1 MKRSTKKGFTIV
13 ELVIVIAIIAILAA
27 VLIPTFASLIQK
39 ANVSKDTQLVR
50 NLNTALVADNAE
62 HKTMQSAL
70 DAAAAFGYDV
80 GKINAS
86 AMGNEILWDSRNDV
100 FCYLKDGN
108 VEHIPETVLKVAK
121 DEVKPYDYWQ
131 ICTKVPDT
139 QTYSIYW
146 NSEAAPNFG
155 EKNLTVGFDAG
166 KCNAIDTLTY
176 TGGTNQDVVIRTNGG
191 TLVVNAA
198 SDHVEHYGLAKVVEV
213 KAVSEATYVEH
224 GTVAK
229 MTLDAAAKN
238 VIIKSTA
245 VVVELATASDKVS
258 VESNAYVGTVSG
270 EKKDIVSGTVGGDT
284 IRVTTFDQLQA
295 LALASTIGVNIDGK
309 TVELQNDID
318 ASGRTWTPFGWAEN
332 NPFSG
337 TINGNGHKITGLSS
351 KGYTNSSDYT
361 TLAGTKATPYALI
374 AYAKWDVTVKDLT
387 LDVDFVQAD
396 NKKLFT
402 AGVIS
407 TYKFS
412 AITATNTKGY
422 DIVVSNVTV
431 NGNISGNDNVAAIMG
446 TNYISGETTYAK
458 FAEVRFKLENCVN
471 NATLT
476 SEGRVGGIVC
486 KVSTH
491 SEGFKDNND
500 SEARKAVSFDIINC
514 KNTDKATIETTHAD
528 WGVGGIVGFST
539 NSDTECALTKIT
551 GCESKAVLKAAQ
563 GPCGALIYVNQ
574 STKNKITLNGAVKEL
589 DTGKAYDMEGTAVT
603 TPSN

>member
-86 AMGNEILWDSRNDV
+86 ATGNEILWDSKNDV
-100 FCYLKDGN
+100 FCYFKDGK
-108 VEHIPETVLKVAK
+108 VEYIPESNATKPADYKLWKVYTEA
-121 DEVKPYDYWQ
+121 
-131 ICTKVPDT
+131 PDT

-146 NSEAAPNFG
+146 NSDKAFG
-155 EKNLTVGFDAG
+155 KELTVGFDAG

-176 TGGTNQDVVIRTNGG
+176 KGVGTKQDVVIRTNGG
-191 TLVVNAA
+191 KLVVDAA
-198 SDHVEHYGLAKVVEV
+198 SDHVEHYGLAKVVDV
-213 KAVSEATYVEH
+213 QAVSEATYVEH
-224 GTVAK
+224 GTVAQ
-229 MTLDAAAKN
+229 MTLAADAKN

-245 VVVELATASDKVS
+245 VVVELDNHSTS
-258 VESNAYVGTVSG
+258 VAVEGDAYVGALTENSTQLA
-270 EKKDIVSGTVGGDT
+270 SGTAGGTTIKVGT
-284 IRVTTFDQLQA
+284 YDQLQA
-295 LALASTIGVNIDGK
+295 LALASTIGIDLANK
-309 TVELQNDID
+309 EISLQNDID
-318 ASGRTWTPFGWAEN
+318 ASGRTWTPFGWADEK
-332 NPFSG
+332 PFSG

-351 KGYTNSSDYT
+351 KGYTNSSEYT

-374 AYAKWDVTVKDLT
+374 AYAAFNVTVKDLT
-387 LDVDFVQAD
+387 LDVDFVQTD
-396 NKKLFT
+396 NNKLFT

-412 AITATNTKGY
+412 AITAKNTKGY

-446 TNYISGETTYAK
+446 TNYVSKETTHAQ

-471 NATLT
+471 NATIK
-476 SEGRVGGIVC
+476 SENRVGGIVC

-491 SEGFKDNND
+491 SKGFQD
-500 SEARKAVSFDIINC
+500 SSDSPKRQAVSFDIINC
-514 KNTDKATIETTHAD
+514 KNTDKATIETTNATY
-528 WGVGGIVGFST
+528 GVGGIVGFST
-539 NSDTECALTKIT
+539 NSDTDCALTNIT
-551 GCESKAVLKAAQ
+551 GCESNAQLKAPE
-563 GPCGALIYVNQ
+563 GRPCGQLIYVYTT
-574 STKNKITLNGAVKEL
+574 SNKITLNSTVKDL
-589 DTGKAYDMEGTAVT
+589 GTNKAYDMNGKEVST
-603 TPSN
+603 SK

>member
-121 DEVKPYDYWQ
+121 DDVKPYDYWQ

-139 QTYSIYW
+139 QKYSIYW
-146 NSEAAPNFG
+146 NNETAPNFG

-191 TLVVNAA
+191 TLVVNAP

-229 MTLDAAAKN
+229 MTLAENAKN

-245 VVVELATASDKVS
+245 VVVKLDTSSPKVAI
-258 VESNAYVGTVSG
+258 EGDAYVGAVEGTSAAN
-270 EKKDIVSGTVGGDT
+270 VSGTHGGDT
-284 IRVTTFDQLQA
+284 IKVGTYDQLQA
-295 LALASTIGVNIDGK
+295 LALASTLEIKLTGK
-309 TVELQNDID
+309 TIELTADID
-318 ASGRTWTPFGWAEN
+318 LTGKVWTPFGFSKTA
-332 NPFSG
+332 PFDG
-337 TINGNGHKITGLSS
+337 IIDGKGHTIKGLSAAGYSFKEKAWITNTTNGNQGPAYGFVCIAKDATIKNLKFTDVNIDVANGLAIGAVVGDARGSS
-351 KGYTNSSDYT
+351 
-361 TLAGTKATPYALI
+361 
-374 AYAKWDVTVKDLT
+374 LT
-387 LDVDFVQAD
+387 
-396 NKKLFT
+396 
-402 AGVIS
+402 IE
-407 TYKFS
+407 
-412 AITATNTKGY
+412 
-422 DIVVSNVTV
+422 NVTV
-431 NGNISGNDNVAAIMG
+431 DGSVKAMDKVGGFVGLAGYNESTNFVLTIGNSVNNADVVAVCGEKYNRAGGFVGGLGGSACFTNGKVEFVSCTNNGNVTVTGHETTKDPNNDNVKGLIVMAGGFIGAVNGDKTITVTSDCTNTG
-446 TNYISGETTYAK
+446 TIT
-458 FAEVRFKLENCVN
+458 V
-471 NATLT
+471 
-476 SEGRVGGIVC
+476 
-486 KVSTH
+486 
-491 SEGFKDNND
+491 
-500 SEARKAVSFDIINC
+500 
-514 KNTDKATIETTHAD
+514 KNTMTNGTKTVTGMNE
-528 WGVGGIVGFST
+528 GGQD
-539 NSDTECALTKIT
+539 DTAW
-551 GCESKAVLKAAQ
+551 V
-563 GPCGALIYVNQ
+563 
-574 STKNKITLNGAVKEL
+574 
-589 DTGKAYDMEGTAVT
+589 KAYPMYAGDNVKS
-603 TPSN
+603 SN

>member
-100 FCYLKDGN
+100 FCYLKDSN

-166 KCNAIDTLTY
+166 KCNAITELKY
-176 TGGTNQDVVIRTNGG
+176 ERTGGAAQDVVIRTNGG

-224 GTVAK
+224 GTVAQ
-229 MTLDAAAKN
+229 MTLAADAKN

-245 VVVELATASDKVS
+245 VVVELNTSSPKVAI
-258 VESNAYVGTVSG
+258 EGDAYVGEVKGTSAN
-270 EKKDIVSGTVGGDT
+270 VSGTHGGDT
-284 IRVTTFDQLQA
+284 IKVGTYDQLQA
-295 LALASTIGVNIDGK
+295 LALASTLEIKLTGK
-309 TVELQNDID
+309 TIELTADID
-318 ASGRTWTPFGWAEN
+318 LTGKVWTPFGFSKTA
-332 NPFSG
+332 PFDG
-337 TINGNGHKITGLSS
+337 TIDGKGHTIKGLSAAGYTFDQNSIITNETNKNTGPAYGFVCIAKDATIKNLKFTDVNIDVENGLAIGAVVGDARGSSLTIENVTVDGSVKAMDKVGGFVGLAGYNDSANFVLTIGNSVNNADVVAVCDNGYNRAGGFVGGLGGSEKFKDGGKVEFVSCTNNGN
-351 KGYTNSSDYT
+351 
-361 TLAGTKATPYALI
+361 
-374 AYAKWDVTVKDLT
+374 VTVTGCKEKET
-387 LDVDFVQAD
+387 TTD
-396 NKKLFT
+396 NQGLIVM
-402 AGVIS
+402 AGGFIGAVNGGK
-407 TYKFS
+407 T
-412 AITATNTKGY
+412 ITVTPDCINNGTITVTNTKYDNSTKTITGMTAGSRYDEGWVKVYPIYDGY
-422 DIVVSNVTV
+422 TQS
-431 NGNISGNDNVAAIMG
+431 SGN
-446 TNYISGETTYAK
+446 
-458 FAEVRFKLENCVN
+458 
-471 NATLT
+471 
-476 SEGRVGGIVC
+476 
-486 KVSTH
+486 
-491 SEGFKDNND
+491 
-500 SEARKAVSFDIINC
+500 
-514 KNTDKATIETTHAD
+514 
-528 WGVGGIVGFST
+528 
-539 NSDTECALTKIT
+539 
-551 GCESKAVLKAAQ
+551 
-563 GPCGALIYVNQ
+563 
-574 STKNKITLNGAVKEL
+574 
-589 DTGKAYDMEGTAVT
+589 
-603 TPSN
+603 